1 MLVYLK
7 TGNKRTITRMKILVD
22 SDHHSCLRC
31 PYNPDCSIVCD
42 KLENME
48 RLQEKV
54 KEEFGIGSC
63 FLHITPLGIER
74 MRAKFRPDREASNP
88 YICNEKL
95 NTEMGLASGVT

>member
-1 MLVYLK
+1 
-7 TGNKRTITRMKILVD
+7 
-22 SDHHSCLRC
+22 
-31 PYNPDCSIVCD
+31 
-42 KLENME
+42 
-48 RLQEKV
+48 V

-74 MRAKFRPDREASNP
+74 MRAKSYPSTITSNP